1 MKLSL
6 AERTRKH
13 VEIFW
18 EQTQDPQ
25 IQEMF
30 PSSTNSISQAIKLF
44 EASQQDKTKSYG
56 RIILADNRYIGDIWC
71 YSMDEEDKHHAMLS
85 IVIFDKTY
93 WKKGVASLVIPLFVE
108 DVFSRYRIDT
118 IGAFTFAANLP
129 SRKALQN
136 SGFKEV
142 ESFTEDGIA
151 SVYLEYTKRND
162 A

>member
-6 AERTRKH
+6 AERTQKH

-30 PSSTNSISQAIKLF
+30 PSSTNSLSHAIELF
-44 EASQQDKTKSYG
+44 EESQQDNATSFG
-56 RIILADNRYIGDIWC
+56 RIILADNEYIGDIWC
-71 YSMDEEDKHHAMLS
+71 YSIDEKDEHHAMLS
-85 IVIFDKTY
+85 IVIFDKFY
-93 WKKGVASLVIPLFVE
+93 WRKGVASIIIPLFIK
-108 DVFSRYRIDT
+108 DIFACYTIDT

-136 SGFKEV
+136 SGFKES
-142 ESFTEDGIA
+142 ESFTEDGIE
-151 SVYLEYTKRND
+151 SVYLEYTKKK
-162 A
+162 